1 MAVAKFKRQEV
12 DDENDHVVD
21 VFTHVQNG
29 KQFGRANFGFTVH
42 EHRVEQQQ
50 HHEFNTQRRR
60 GWYFAGEK

>member
-21 VFTHVQNG
+21 VFTHVQNE

-42 EHRVEQQQ
+42 EHDFGR
-50 HHEFNTQRRR
+50 
-60 GWYFAGEK
+60 